1 MINFLSKIKFKELID
16 NFLLVNLVLVIFSAI
31 FFIFSIVMQ
40 IRANFIFINLLKQYW
55 NPIIVPLI
63 TVLIVGA
70 LANAIIPW
78 LNQKG
83 LFED

>member
-40 IRANFIFINLLKQYW
+40 IRGNFIFINLLKQYW

-70 LANAIIPW
+70 LANGIISW